1 MKRWWAILAACF
13 GVLGLGVLGVGG
25 FGFNGAAQAQDGGRV
40 ALQLREQVNQGTV
53 GIIAGGVSGTY
64 IRIAADLADVLDRE
78 DQTLRVLAILGK
90 GSVQNIT
97 DVLYLKGVDV
107 AIVQSDVLRFMENA
121 RTHPTIH
128 ERIRYITKLYN
139 EEFHLLAGA
148 GISVVEDLAGRKVN
162 FDVKGSGTFMT
173 ATTVFESLG
182 IDVEPTHFDQALALE
197 KLKAGE
203 IDALVYVAGKPA
215 RLFADVGGDSALH
228 FVPIPPSP
236 ALLET
241 YLPGRLRHEDY
252 PALIGDGDA
261 VPTIA
266 VGAVMA
272 VYNWD
277 AQHPRYEKT
286 ATFVRGFFD
295 NIAAFRQPP
304 RHPKWQDVNL
314 GAEVPGWQR
323 FAPAEDWL
331 NANRSEPAA
340 TEGQ

>member
-1 MKRWWAILAACF
+1 MKRRWAILAACF

-25 FGFNGAAQAQDGGRV
+25 FGFAGAAQAQEGSRI

-78 DQTLRVLAILGK
+78 DQSLRVLAILGK

-107 AIVQSDVLRFMENA
+107 AIVQSDVLRYMEKA

-128 ERIRYITKLYN
+128 KRVRYITKLYN
-139 EEFHLLAGA
+139 EEFHLLAGDDVDA
-148 GISVVEDLAGRKVN
+148 VEDLAGRKVN

-173 ATTVFESLG
+173 ATTVFDSLG
-182 IDVEPTHFDQALALE
+182 IDVEPTHYDQALALE

-203 IDALVYVAGKPA
+203 IAALVYVAGKPA
-215 RLFADVGGDSALH
+215 RLFADVAGDAGLH
-228 FVPIPPSP
+228 FVPIPPNP

-241 YLPGRLRHEDY
+241 YLPGRLAHEDY
-252 PALIGDGDA
+252 PMLIGDGQA

-277 AQHPRYEKT
+277 PQHPRYDKA
-286 ATFVRGFFD
+286 ATFVRAFFD
-295 NIAAFRQPP
+295 NIDAFRQPP

-323 FAPAEDWL
+323 FPPAEDWL
-331 NANRSEPAA
+331 NTHRSETGS
-340 TEGQ
+340 TERQ